1 MADVKV
7 VNNEDSRGQKQDLK
21 TKLFHIKVGSVPLPV
36 YVCLALLILL
46 AGFLQKLP
54 VNMLGGF
61 AVILTM
67 GWFLGTIG
75 ASIPG
80 FKNFGGPA
88 ILSLLVPS
96 ILVFFNLINKNVLE
110 STNMLMKQA
119 NFLYFY
125 IACLVSG
132 SILGMNR
139 KMLIQGLLRMIFPML
154 LGMVCAMMVGT
165 FVGVIL
171 GLEWR
176 HTLFYI
182 VTPVLAGGI
191 GEGILPLSLGY
202 SSITGVASEQL
213 VAQLIPATIIGNFFA
228 ILCTALLNRLGEKKP
243 HLSGQGQLVRLNK
256 GEDMSDIIGNFFAI
270 LCTALLNRLGEKK
283 PHLSGQGQLVRLN
296 KGEDMSD
303 IIADH
308 SGPIDVKKMGGGVLT
323 ACSLFIFGHLLQ
335 QLTGFPGP
343 VLMIIAAAILKYI
356 NVIPR
361 ETQNGAKQLYKFIS
375 GNFTFPLMA
384 GLGLLYIPLKD
395 VVATLSIQYF
405 IVVISVVFTVISV
418 GFFVSRFLN
427 MNPVEAGIISACQS
441 GMGGTG
447 DVAILSTADR
457 MNLMPFAQ
465 VATRLGGAITV
476 ITMTAILRML
486 F

>member
-256 GEDMSDIIGNFFAI
+256 GEDMSDII
-270 LCTALLNRLGEKK
+270 
-283 PHLSGQGQLVRLN
+283 
-296 KGEDMSD
+296 
-303 IIADH
+303 ADH
-308 SGPIDVKKMGGGVLT
+308 S
-323 ACSLFIFGHLLQ
+323 
-335 QLTGFPGP
+335 GP

>member
-1 MADVKV
+1 MDTNEKIIKS
-7 VNNEDSRGQKQDLK
+7 VNGIDNRKQVTL
-21 TKLFHIKVGSVPLPV
+21 TSIRIGSVPLPV
-36 YVCLALLILL
+36 YVVLAILILIT
-46 AGFLQKLP
+46 GYLQQLP

-67 GWFLGTIG
+67 GWLLGTIG

-80 FKNFGGPA
+80 LKNFGGPA

-96 ILVFFNLINKNVLE
+96 ILVFFNLLNPNVLAA
-110 STNMLMKQA
+110 TNILMKEA

-125 IACLVSG
+125 IACLVCG

-139 KMLIQGLLRMIFPML
+139 KILIQGLFRMIVPML
-154 LGMVCAMMVGT
+154 LGMVTAMAVGT
-165 FVGVIL
+165 LVGVIL
-171 GLEWR
+171 GLEWQK
-176 HTLFYI
+176 TLFYI

-202 SSITGVASEQL
+202 SSITGVGSEQL

-228 ILCTALLNRLGEKKP
+228 ILCTALLNRFGEKHP
-243 HLSGQGQLVRLNK
+243 EYSGQGQLVK
-256 GEDMSDIIGNFFAI
+256 IGKSEDMSD
-270 LCTALLNRLGEKK
+270 ALKDN
-283 PHLSGQGQLVRLN
+283 SGQL
-296 KGEDMSD
+296 
-303 IIADH
+303 
-308 SGPIDVKKMGGGVLT
+308 DVKLMGAGVLT
-323 ACSLFIFGHLLQ
+323 ACSLFIAGGLLQ
-335 QLTGFPGP
+335 HLTGFPGP
-343 VLMIIAAAILKYI
+343 VLMIILAALLKYL
-356 NVIPR
+356 NVIPQ

-375 GNFTFPLMA
+375 SNFTFPLMA

-395 VVATLSIQYF
+395 VVATLSWQYF
-405 IVVISVVFTVISV
+405 VVVISVVFTVILV

-476 ITMTAILRML
+476 ITMTALLRII
-486 F
+486 FK

>member
-1 MADVKV
+1 MGINHENDAVDKASEH
-7 VNNEDSRGQKQDLK
+7 NQKKWLA
-21 TKLFHIKVGSVPLPV
+21 FKVGSVPLPV
-36 YVCLALLILL
+36 YLVFATLILFT
-46 AGFLQKLP
+46 ACLQQLP

-67 GWFLGTIG
+67 GWLLGTIG
-75 ASIPG
+75 ANIPG
-80 FKNFGGPA
+80 LKNFGGPA
-88 ILSLLVPS
+88 ILSLLIPS
-96 ILVFFNLINKNVLE
+96 ILVFFNLLNPNILGATKV
-110 STNMLMKQA
+110 LMKDA

-125 IACLVSG
+125 IACLVCG

-139 KMLIQGLLRMIFPML
+139 KILIQGLFRMIIPML
-154 LGMVCAMMVGT
+154 LGMVCAMAVGT
-165 FVGVIL
+165 LVGVIL
-171 GLEWR
+171 GLEWQ
-176 HTLFYI
+176 HALFYI

-202 SSITGVASEQL
+202 SAITGVGSEQL

-228 ILCTALLNRLGEKKP
+228 IMCTALLSRFGEKYP
-243 HLSGQGQLVRLNK
+243 QYSGKGQLVK
-256 GEDMSDIIGNFFAI
+256 VGHGEDMAD
-270 LCTALLNRLGEKK
+270 ALKDN
-283 PHLSGQGQLVRLN
+283 SGAL
-296 KGEDMSD
+296 
-303 IIADH
+303 
-308 SGPIDVKKMGGGVLT
+308 DVKLMGGGVLT
-323 ACSLFIFGHLLQ
+323 ACSLFIAGGLLQ
-335 QLTGFPGP
+335 YLTGFPGP
-343 VLMIIAAAILKYI
+343 VLMILLAAFLKYL
-356 NVIPR
+356 NVIPQ

-375 GNFTFPLMA
+375 SNFTFPLMA

-395 VVATLSIQYF
+395 VVATLSWQYF
-405 IVVISVVFTVISV
+405 VIVISVVFTVISV

-476 ITMTAILRML
+476 ITMTAILRII
-486 F
+486 FK

>member
-1 MADVKV
+1 MASMKA
-7 VNNEDSRGQKQDLK
+7 KQQPNLTA
-21 TKLFHIKVGSVPLPV
+21 TKQSISDIKVGSVPLPV
-36 YVCLALLILL
+36 YLCLSALILA
-46 AGFLQKLP
+46 AGLLQQLP

-67 GWFLGTIG
+67 GWLLGTIG
-75 ASIPG
+75 ANIPG
-80 FKNFGGPA
+80 LKNFGGPA

-96 ILVFFNLINKNVLE
+96 ILVFFNLINPNVLE
-110 STNMLMKQA
+110 ATNVLMKQA

-139 KMLIQGLLRMIFPML
+139 KMLIQGLFRMIIPML
-154 LGMVCAMMVGT
+154 LGMICAMAVGT
-165 FVGVIL
+165 LVGVLL
-171 GLEWR
+171 GLDWQ
-176 HTLFYI
+176 HTLFFI

-191 GEGILPLSLGY
+191 GEGILPLSIGY
-202 SSITGVASEQL
+202 SAITGISSEQL

-228 ILCTALLNRLGEKKP
+228 ILCTALLSRLGEKKP
-243 HLSGQGQLVRLNK
+243 ELSGQGQLVKVSDKDDL
-256 GEDMSDIIGNFFAI
+256 SDI
-270 LCTALLNRLGEKK
+270 L
-283 PHLSGQGQLVRLN
+283 
-296 KGEDMSD
+296 EDK
-303 IIADH
+303 
-308 SGPIDVKKMGGGVLT
+308 SGPLDVKMMGAGVLT
-323 ACSLFIFGHLLQ
+323 ACALFISGHLMQ
-335 QLTGFPGP
+335 HLTGFPGP
-343 VLMIIAAAILKYI
+343 VLMIVIAALMKYV
-356 NVIPR
+356 NVIPQ

-395 VVATLSIQYF
+395 VVATLSLSYF
-405 IVVISVVFTVISV
+405 IVVISVVFTVVSV

-427 MNPVEAGIISACQS
+427 MHPVEAAIISSCQS

-447 DVAILSTADR
+447 DVAILSTANR

-476 ITMTAILRML
+476 ITMTAILRMI
-486 F
+486 FK